1 MTRHQFPQPSDMGQL
16 VVSPAGFVGEA
27 SFEFFRRGVNPD
39 EEGLPTLSVHDV
51 RSILGEGGEPLAR
64 IRPPHAELLVNTRS
78 MPADATVANTSR
90 QKRWTTRSNGS
101 DRNPNRTRRVNRE
114 VIVEQSRT
122 GPFRDAL
129 SDRELA
135 GRRWPVEVDQR

>member
-1 MTRHQFPQPSDMGQL
+1 MTRHQFPQPSDIGQL
-16 VVSPAGFVGEA
+16 VVPPAGFVGEA

-51 RSILGEGGEPLAR
+51 RSILGEGDEPLAR

-101 DRNPNRTRRVNRE
+101 DRNPKTARAASTVR
-114 VIVEQSRT
+114 
-122 GPFRDAL
+122 
-129 SDRELA
+129 
-135 GRRWPVEVDQR
+135 